1 MIQHYPMVR
10 FLVRSVLLWA
20 NEPGLEKFAWTG
32 IALTSTGEILADIL
46 GNTSLL
52 ISRESSASE
61 SLSEA
66 KTSVAGLQSLNS
78 PLVNPIITPRLIE
91 EKSQRQFF
99 FRFVPTCSRELL
111 RDLGDLAA
119 SKRLHIQVKL
129 QFTHLLM
136 IVGIQHT
143 LQKDT

>member
-20 NEPGLEKFAWTG
+20 NEPGLEKSAWTG

-46 GNTSLL
+46 GDTSLL

-78 PLVNPIITPRLIE
+78 PLVKPIITPRLIE
-91 EKSQRQFF
+91 ETLKRLIEEKSQRQRFF
-99 FRFVPTCSRELL
+99 SGLFQLVHASFSETSVISPPANVSTSRSNYSLP
-111 RDLGDLAA
+111 
-119 SKRLHIQVKL
+119 IY
-129 QFTHLLM
+129 
-136 IVGIQHT
+136 
-143 LQKDT
+143 